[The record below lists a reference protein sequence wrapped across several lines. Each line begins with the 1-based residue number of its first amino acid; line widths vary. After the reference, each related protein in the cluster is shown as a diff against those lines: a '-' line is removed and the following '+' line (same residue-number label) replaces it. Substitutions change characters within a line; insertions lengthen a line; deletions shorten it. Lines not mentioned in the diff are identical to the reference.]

1 MQNKVSTA
9 ELIEQP
15 FIIVEREGKFLRLV
29 AGVVSDRG
37 GGNDGGERL

>member
-15 FIIVEREGKFLRLV
+15 FIIVEREEKISGLV
-29 AGVVSDRG
+29 VGVI
-37 GGNDGGERL
+37 